1 MVMKAIKGVV
11 DFAAGVAIG
20 AIAGAGV
27 AYLTAPQSGKDLRQE
42 GQELIDSAKHAGE
55 RAKIDRETELRDK
68 FRNQVGNQ
76 EALSAPVDQKELT
89 TEVAAGS
96 IPFPS

>member
-20 AIAGAGV
+20 AIAGAGA
-27 AYLTAPQSGKDLRQE
+27 AYLAAPKSGRDLRAD

-55 RAKIDRETELRDK
+55 RARIDRETELRDK
-68 FRNQVGNQ
+68 FRNQIGNRD
-76 EALSAPVDQKELT
+76 ALSTAVDQ
-89 TEVAAGS
+89 AA
-96 IPFPS
+96 IKTDPPVTAVPFPS